1 MNGLLTLL
9 GIESWKPVVGA
20 LLLPPVPLLLLVLIG
35 ARLIL
40 PRRGL
45 GWFIVIL
52 SVAGLWLGSCV
63 GTAQVLTNLALK
75 PPKPLSLS
83 DIAELKSQARTQK
96 TMAIVILGGGA
107 EALAPEYAVAN
118 LSPTSL
124 ERLRFGVWLNRE
136 TGLPMAMSGG
146 LGWGALPDSPAEA
159 QIGARIASQEF
170 GRPLKWIE
178 DTSRD
183 TRENALRTVALLRA
197 DNINHIV
204 LVTHGSH
211 MPRAMKLFE
220 TAAGGTM
227 RIQPAPM
234 GLARSNRAA
243 WLDWVPSTLGTQKVS
258 AVLHELVASATGA

>member
-1 MNGLLTLL
+1 MNGLLNLL
-9 GIESWKPVVGA
+9 GIESWKPIAGA

-45 GWFIVIL
+45 GWFVVIL
-52 SVAGLWLGSCV
+52 SVMGLWLGSCV
-63 GTAQVLTNLALK
+63 GTAQLLTTLALK

-83 DIAELKSQARTQK
+83 DIAELKDEARARK
-96 TMAIVILGGGA
+96 PVAIVILGGGA
-107 EALAPEYAVAN
+107 EALAPEFAVAS
-118 LSPTSL
+118 LSAPSL
-124 ERLRFGVWLNRE
+124 ERLRYGVWLSRE

-146 LGWGALPDSPAEA
+146 VGWGAKADGQAEA

-197 DNINHIV
+197 DQINHIV
-204 LVTHGSH
+204 LVTHGTH
-211 MPRAMKLFE
+211 MPRAVRLFE
-220 TAAGGTM
+220 TAAGGAI

-234 GLARSNRAA
+234 GLAKSNQAP
-243 WLDWVPSTLGTQKVS
+243 WLDWVPSAAGFVKVS
-258 AVLHELVASATGA
+258 AVLHELVATTTGA